1 LKSTTVKT
9 GPPADF
15 YDNWQGE
22 RFIIFATDNDML
34 CGLEFFLFTITYDIS
49 YLVKNCFWRGAIMG
63 FKLPNGADLSGEQL
77 DIINLPTTKDWV
89 IKGAPGTGKTVM
101 AIYRAGQAS
110 KTSKGKPV
118 LMLVYNR
125 PLMSFISTA
134 VKGTYYK
141 NVYVLT
147 YHQWL
152 NDIYREYHLR
162 SVPKVGKDFDWPKV
176 DSDLAGIGKKYSH
189 IIIDE
194 AQDFSIELLKI
205 LKRISDH
212 ITCFID
218 PNQAVEKGKTG
229 TAKAIKAICVES
241 PFTLTKNFR
250 NTKPIR
256 DLTALYCKDGVPAPS
271 NTSGKKPVI
280 TLCKPNDFVDLN
292 KKMLAIIK
300 QNKEKDI
307 GIIVNN
313 KSQNKTYESIKNA
326 NISKLIVQMH
336 KADTKHKIDFD
347 KRGVKIV
354 SYGTMKGLEFDIVL
368 LPLFDKIKME
378 DGGDVD
384 TNRVYVALSRPVFE
398 LYLFYWSEETS
409 PGWIDTMST
418 LTANRNMLVWK

>member
-1 LKSTTVKT
+1 MKTSTVKT
-9 GPPADF
+9 SPPADF
-15 YDNWQGE
+15 CYNWQGE
-22 RFIIFATDNDML
+22 RSITLSRDNNL
-34 CGLEFFLFTITYDIS
+34 LWALEFFLFTITYDII
-49 YLVKNCFWRGAIMG
+49 YLVKNCFLRGAIMG
-63 FKLPNGADLSGEQL
+63 FKLPNGADLSEEQV
-77 DIINLPTTKDWV
+77 DIVNLPTTKDWV

-125 PLMSFISTA
+125 PLMNFISTA
-134 VKGTYYK
+134 VKGKYYE

-152 NDIYREYHLR
+152 NDIYWEYNLG
-162 SVPKVGKDFDWPKV
+162 SVPKDGKDFDWTEV
-176 DSDLAGIGKKYSH
+176 SSDLASIGKKYSH

-218 PNQAVEKGKTG
+218 PNQAIVKGKTG
-229 TAKAIKAICVES
+229 TAAAIRTICVES

-256 DLTALYCKDGVPAPS
+256 DLTALYCKDGTPAPS
-271 NTSGKKPVI
+271 NTPGKKPVI
-280 TLCKPNDFVDLN
+280 KKCKSGDFDDLN
-292 KKMLAIIK
+292 KEMLKIIK

-313 KSQNKTYESIKNA
+313 ISLNNTFNSIKAA
-326 NISKLIVQMH
+326 NISKLVVQMH
-336 KADTKHKIDFD
+336 KASTPHKIDFD
-347 KRGVKIV
+347 KPGVKIV

-368 LPLFDKIKME
+368 IPMFDKIKME
-378 DGGDVD
+378 DGGFADA
-384 TNRVYVALSRPVFE
+384 NRVYVALSRPIFE
-398 LYLFYWSEETS
+398 LYLFYWDVNTS
-409 PGWIDTMST
+409 AGRIDTMST
-418 LTANRNMLVWK
+418 LTAHRNMLEWK